1 MLMAHDRPAGEA
13 SVPLAPAILQE
24 EWLTLTP
31 QERLD
36 RFHRLPWAD
45 AEMFFLSLSTHDQAE
60 VACGLPLAEQ
70 RLWMRLLAPDDAAD
84 VIQEAPPEHRDGLL
98 ALLAEPIQEEVR
110 GLLTYGEEEAG
121 GLMNPR
127 FAHVRPEMRSREA
140 LAALRQQAKKSL
152 DMPYYIYV
160 LDREQ
165 RLLGVVSFRE
175 LFMAPTEASVGD
187 LMQAEVI
194 SVAEDQDQESVA
206 AVIAQHDFLAV
217 PVVDPAGRIKGIVT
231 VDDIVDVVLEEAT
244 EDIQKLAG
252 MQAFDMPYLRTGFV
266 SLLKKR
272 AGWLL
277 VLFLGEMLTATAMG
291 YFEDEIARAVV
302 LALFV
307 PLIISSGG
315 NSGSQAATLVV
326 RAMAL
331 GEVRLRDWW
340 RVLRRELGAGLAL
353 GAVLG
358 SIGMLRIIVWQLL
371 FHPYGEHWMW
381 VTLTVGVALV
391 GVVLWGTLTGSML
404 PFVMQKLGVD
414 PATSSA
420 PFVATL
426 VDVTGLVIYFTVASV
441 MLRGALL

>member
-1 MLMAHDRPAGEA
+1 MMMAHDRPVGDA
-13 SVPLAPAILQE
+13 STPLTPAILQE
-24 EWLTLTP
+24 VWLTLTP
-31 QERLD
+31 QERLE
-36 RFHRLPWAD
+36 RFHRLHWAD
-45 AEMFFLSLSTHDQAE
+45 AEMFFLSLNAHDQAE
-60 VACGLPLAEQ
+60 VVRGLPRSEQ
-70 RLWMRLLAPDDAAD
+70 RLWMRLLAPDDVAD
-84 VIQEAPPEHRDGLL
+84 VIQETPPEEHDGLL
-98 ALLAEPIQEEVR
+98 ALLAAPIHEEVR
-110 GLLTYGEEEAG
+110 GLLAYDEEEAG

-127 FAHVRPEMRSREA
+127 FAV
-140 LAALRQQAKKSL
+140 LRQQVKKPL

-165 RLLGVVSFRE
+165 QLLGVVSFRE
-175 LFMAPTEASVGD
+175 LFMAPAEASVRE

-206 AVIAQHDFLAV
+206 AVIAQYDFLAV
-217 PVVDPAGRIKGIVT
+217 PVVDQAGRIKGIVT
-231 VDDIVDVVLEEAT
+231 VDDVIDVVHEEAT
-244 EDIQKLAG
+244 EDMQKLAG
-252 MQAFDMPYLRTGFV
+252 MQAFDMPYLRTGFGP
-266 SLLKKR
+266 LLKKR
-272 AGWLL
+272 AGWLMI
-277 VLFLGEMLTATAMG
+277 LFLGEMLTATAMG

-331 GEVRLRDWW
+331 GEVRPRDWW

-358 SIGMLRIIVWQLL
+358 GIGMLRIAVWQLL
-371 FHPYGEHWMW
+371 FHPYGEHWVW
-381 VTLTVGVALV
+381 VGLTVGLALV
-391 GVVLWGTLTGSML
+391 GVVLWGTLSGSML
-404 PFVMQKLGVD
+404 PFMMQKLGVD
-414 PATSSA
+414 PAASSA

-441 MLRGALL
+441 MLRGLLL